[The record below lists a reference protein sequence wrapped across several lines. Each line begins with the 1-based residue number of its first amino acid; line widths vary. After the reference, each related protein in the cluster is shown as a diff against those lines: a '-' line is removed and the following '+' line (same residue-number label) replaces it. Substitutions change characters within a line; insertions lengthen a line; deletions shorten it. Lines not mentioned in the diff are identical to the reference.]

1 MRCIEN
7 IKDIALDCKYRP
19 TKGLKHRVLVI
30 PYNDIDRRYTT
41 FNSQKSEITNLQLK
55 VDKKGVLIETKNS
68 FKVKGSQKFSG
79 GFIHEV
85 SLKIDKV
92 DSVNLAVIN
101 SLTRGSYVVIVETSG
116 NTFEVL
122 GYDAGV
128 VLSSAQRDYAG
139 NVIGVTFTTP
149 NDVKELRMPAIWN
162 EIDYNTTNKRFEKKA
177 FSVGRNL
184 FKNSGVVVTNNKY
197 AFTSYQVTEDIKLGE
212 TVTLTIDGD
221 FADGC
226 WPLLIAGGGNGNYGS
241 LNRGVNVWKN
251 NLNLDLKKGD
261 SLSVFIIGNSDGTKT
276 NTIRKIKL
284 ERGDT
289 ATRWVPSKEDN

>member
-7 IKDIALDCKYRP
+7 IKDIALDCLYKPSR
-19 TKGLKHRVLVI
+19 GLRNRILLIH
-30 PYNDIDRRYTT
+30 YNDIDRRYTT

-122 GYDAGV
+122 GYDAGMT
-128 VLSSAQRDYAG
+128 LSNIQRDYAG
-139 NVIGVTFTTP
+139 NVIPITFTTP
-149 NDVKELRMPAIWN
+149 NDVKELRMSAIWN
-162 EIDYNTTNKRFEKKA
+162 ETDYNTTNKRFEKKA

-184 FKNSGVVVTNNKY
+184 LRDSGVVVTNNKY
-197 AFTSYQVTEDIKLGE
+197 EIASYQVTEDIKLGD
-212 TVTLTIDGD
+212 TITLTIDGD

-226 WPLLIAGGGNGNYGS
+226 WPLLMSGGGNGNYGS
-241 LNRGVNVWKN
+241 LQRGVNVWKN
-251 NLNLDLKKGD
+251 NLNLDFKKGD
-261 SLSVFIIGNSDGTKT
+261 AFLVFIIGNGDGTKT

-284 ERGDT
+284 ERGDK
-289 ATRWVPSKEDN
+289 ATRWVPSSEDN